1 MSEDYGQDLET
12 IQALVRKHEVF
23 ETELGAVREQVDGV
37 VEEAKRL
44 AEIYP
49 DAKEHIEVK
58 RDETTETW
66 TELLDKTVARKEKL
80 QQAEQLQAYFD
91 EYRDL
96 MAWINEMIAK
106 ITAPELANNVA
117 AAEAL
122 LDRVRE
128 HRTEIDTR
136 KDAFDSFYQNGQRI
150 ISGKHFLSNEIQDKI
165 NVLRQR
171 KALLERTLQKRHEIY
186 ELNLDTQLFLR
197 EAEVLDKWIQSRE
210 PQLKDQKMG
219 ENIGQVEEL
228 IRRHEDF
235 EKTVEAQED
244 KFQALKRIT
253 LVSTIEDNSL
263 SLLLLCCTVSQLL
276 FFFSFTARKS
286 VQKTTR
292 RRIGSETCRKGAH

>member
-1 MSEDYGQDLET
+1 MYDRRADETISWIGEKDATLSSEDYGQDLET

-23 ETELGAVREQVDGV
+23 ETELGAVKEQVDAV

-58 RDETTETW
+58 RDETTEMW
-66 TELLDKTVARKEKL
+66 TELLEKTVARKEKL

-106 ITAPELANNVA
+106 ITAPDLATNVA

-122 LDRVRE
+122 LERVRE
-128 HRTEIDTR
+128 HRTEIDSR
-136 KDAFDSFYQNGQRI
+136 KDAFDNFYKNGQQI

-165 NVLRQR
+165 SVLKQR
-171 KALLERTLQKRHEIY
+171 FALLEKTLQKRYEIY

-197 EAEVLDKWIQSRE
+197 EAEVLENWIQSRE
-210 PQLKDQKMG
+210 PQLKDRKMG
-219 ENIGQVEEL
+219 ENIVQVEEL

-235 EKTVEAQED
+235 EKTVESQEE

-253 LVSTIEDNSL
+253 LV
-263 SLLLLCCTVSQLL
+263 
-276 FFFSFTARKS
+276 RKN
-286 VQKTTR
+286 K
-292 RRIGSETCRKGAH
+292 INII